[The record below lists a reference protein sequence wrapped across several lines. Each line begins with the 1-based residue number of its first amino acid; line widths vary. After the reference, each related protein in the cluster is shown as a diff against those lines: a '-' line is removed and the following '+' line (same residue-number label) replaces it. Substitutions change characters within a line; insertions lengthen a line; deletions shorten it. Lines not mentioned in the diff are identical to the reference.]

1 MRLTSRNLALFASV
15 FVVVI
20 LFALPVLAHAEGGLA
35 KGTSTAQKIKDWVW
49 IVLPIVCLM
58 AGGICGLLY
67 SLDVI
72 RKETAYQWVLGVV
85 FAGAIAGG
93 IVEISF

>member
-1 MRLTSRNLALFASV
+1 MRLTSRNLALLASM
-15 FVVVI
+15 FVVFI
-20 LFALPVLAHAEGGLA
+20 LFALPVVAHAQGGLA
-35 KGTSTAQKIKDWVW
+35 KATSTVQKIKDWIW
-49 IVLPIVCLM
+49 IVIPVVCLI

-72 RKETAYQWVLGVV
+72 RKETAYQWALGVV

-93 IVEISF
+93 IVEIAF